1 MADIES
7 PFLIRTYDRPPTLRG
22 WHDAAAS
29 AVLLHMRTSILVVQD
44 LVFRVRR
51 KHRRSALCSEPDARS
66 GHRGANMYDTV
77 TIVGNVATDPTQG
90 RTTSGI
96 PVTNFRLASTH
107 RRFDESTRTW
117 IDVVTNW
124 YSVAAFRQLGEH
136 AKASLRAG
144 DSVIVTGRMKIRA
157 WENNGKQGTSVDI
170 DADVVGRERRRACG
184 IRQRPRGFVPLRF
197 RCVLR
202 AGEDCVRRTRSW

>member
-1 MADIES
+1 
-7 PFLIRTYDRPPTLRG
+7 
-22 WHDAAAS
+22 
-29 AVLLHMRTSILVVQD
+29 
-44 LVFRVRR
+44 
-51 KHRRSALCSEPDARS
+51 
-66 GHRGANMYDTV
+66 MYDTV

-107 RRFDESTRTW
+107 RRFDDATQTW
-117 IDVVTNW
+117 VDVVTNW

-136 AKASLRAG
+136 AKASLRSG

-170 DADVVGRERRRACG
+170 DADAIGHDLRWGTTAYRRS
-184 IRQRPRGFVPLRF
+184 
-197 RCVLR
+197 
-202 AGEDCVRRTRSW
+202 TRSNPDQQPRSTASATSEYDTPGTSSTEVPDIDTSWAEKDAGSEEAALAPERSASGSPAY